1 MPLFKAEPLD
11 WMHVVH
17 VGVSV
22 AKSWQEHATMERCT
36 SLMHVLFLSQAAAKD
51 AARDAGMSD
60 SDNEEEGG
68 EIRLVKAGE
77 QAAREA
83 AAATAAYNAALAAV
97 CTFQGLPS
105 PALLSSVDGALGF
118 AFCHAS
124 CVSCY
129 VFVVHCR
136 LLDCVWD

>member
-1 MPLFKAEPLD
+1 MCIF
-11 WMHVVH
+11 V
-17 VGVSV
+17 
-22 AKSWQEHATMERCT
+22 
-36 SLMHVLFLSQAAAKD
+36 LSQAAAKD

-97 CTFQGLPS
+97 RTMKGFASL
-105 PALLSSVDGALGF
+105 ARISVIDDDLGF
-118 AFCHAS
+118 ASKAFSLCWNLS
-124 CVSCY
+124 RVSDSVQICES
-129 VFVVHCR
+129 
-136 LLDCVWD
+136 